1 MLKQFTLLFLLFV
14 STTLSTGCGGGVAD
28 VSGTVSYNGNPVKSG
43 TVTVRASDGTVY
55 SGTIENGNYVVVG
68 IPSGEVK
75 FTVVSPEYAAEKPI
89 ASSAAEGAG
98 RNVQPK
104 TGNTRK
110 SADGWFPIATKFA
123 DPDKSGIATTL
134 KTGPNTFAIAMTDK

>member
-75 FTVVSPEYAAEKPI
+75 FTVVSPEYAAENQLPPRLLKALGETFNPKL
-89 ASSAAEGAG
+89 ATPVNRPMAG
-98 RNVQPK
+98 SRSPRNLR
-104 TGNTRK
+104 TRTNPE
-110 SADGWFPIATKFA
+110 SQRH
-123 DPDKSGIATTL
+123 
-134 KTGPNTFAIAMTDK
+134 